1 MQIWNLPHI
10 FEQHDQR
17 IRSEV
22 GIELILYQNQQEVEK
37 ANVHINCNLLVLLLE
52 GHKEVYAPEQ
62 KIKLQAG
69 EGFFIRK
76 GHYLMS
82 EKFAQAQ
89 QNYASLMVFFNDDI
103 ARQLSAPVLDGMP
116 ESKEV
121 PLGIFKLA
129 TSAHTQVF
137 SHSLKNYF
145 GAQLPPNFDAM
156 LKIKLQELFWIL
168 SQGNE
173 GTAFQLFL
181 KNLQNDQAVSL
192 THLMEQ
198 NYREPMPLEKLAFLG
213 GYSLSTFKRK
223 FKEVFQESPSRWIQH
238 RRLQDARFLL
248 SNTQKNINEIG
259 YEVGFENISHFIQV
273 FKTHFGAT
281 PGEFRVSR

>member
-1 MQIWNLPHI
+1 MQIWNLPQV
-10 FEQHDQR
+10 FEQSDQR

-22 GIELILYQNQQEVEK
+22 GIELIWYQSQQEVEK
-37 ANVHINCNLLVLLLE
+37 ANVQVNGNLLVLLLQ

-62 KIKLQAG
+62 KIRLKAG

-89 QNYASLMVFFNDDI
+89 QNYSSLMVFFNDDI
-103 ARQLSAPVLDGMP
+103 ARQLAAPVLDGVTM
-116 ESKEV
+116 SNQV
-121 PLGIFKLA
+121 ASGIFKLA

-168 SQGNE
+168 TQGNE
-173 GTAFQLFL
+173 GAAFQLFL
-181 KNLQNDQAVSL
+181 KNLQSDQAVSL

-198 NYREPMPLEKLAFLG
+198 NYREQMPLEQLAFLG

-248 SNTQKNINEIG
+248 TNTQKNINEIG

-273 FKTHFGAT
+273 FKAHFGAT
-281 PGEFRVSR
+281 PGDFRVSG